1 MNSASAYMEA
11 SLIVD
16 TLAELSFPNAF
27 NPYSEVCQSWDRRD
41 GPAIRRAN
49 LRAVLGAGLSSTIDS
64 IWIARDLGYRGGRR
78 TGLPMTDE
86 YHLADQARLFGTRRL
101 SRATHGPVVKERTA
115 SMVWDCLW
123 SLERRVFLWNI
134 FPLHPHLPGDEMS
147 NRRHSGAEGI
157 ACQPLLARVLEGLQP
172 RSIVAIGRDAQSVLT
187 RLHIPAAQVRHPSY
201 GGQKEFASG
210 LAAHYGSPVN

>member
-1 MNSASAYMEA
+1 MNSASADIEA
-11 SLIVD
+11 TLIVD
-16 TLAELSFPNAF
+16 ALATLNFPNAF
-27 NPYSEVCQSWDRRD
+27 NPYSEVCQSWDRQD

-49 LRAVLGAGLSSTIDS
+49 LRAVLGAGLSSRIDS

-78 TGLPMTDE
+78 TELPMTDE
-86 YHLADQARLFGTRRL
+86 FHLADQARLFGIGRL

-123 SLERRVFLWNI
+123 SLNRRVFLWNI

-147 NRRHSGAEGI
+147 NRRHSVAEGL

-172 RSIVAIGRDAQSVLT
+172 RSIIAIGRDAQSVLAS
-187 RLHIPAAQVRHPSY
+187 LHIQAAKVRHPSY

-210 LAAHYGSPVN
+210 LSAHYGSPVH